1 MQEIVTFNDLPSA
14 VSKLLDEVLELK
26 KMVKTLQD
34 ERENAVSK
42 ENRHK
47 PMSVEEAADYLK
59 MPRRTLYEKLRA
71 GDIPASKP
79 GKRYVLYQDEI
90 DKWLEVNRKNPVPLT
105 VEEENAAIMAG
116 NKRKPKPVNW

>member
-1 MQEIVTFNDLPSA
+1 MQETVTFNDLPSV
-14 VSKLLDEVLELK
+14 VSKLLGEVLELK
-26 KMVKTLQD
+26 QMVKQLQGD
-34 ERENAVSK
+34 NENASRK

-59 MPRRTLYEKLRA
+59 IPKRTLYEKLRT

-105 VEEENAAIMAG
+105 AEEENAMIMAG
-116 NKRKPKPVNW
+116 NKRKPKPLNW

>member
-1 MQEIVTFNDLPSA
+1 
-14 VSKLLDEVLELK
+14 
-26 KMVKTLQD
+26 
-34 ERENAVSK
+34 
-42 ENRHK
+42 
-47 PMSVEEAADYLK
+47 MSVEEAADYLK
-59 MPRRTLYEKLRA
+59 IPKHTLYEKLRT

-105 VEEENAAIMAG
+105 AEEKNALIMAG